1 MRVVLEI
8 LDGEIPAISPKRFLK
23 KLLGF
28 RMASYDTLDNITLSS
43 KTTYNLTKGNFAFE
57 PISANNII
65 CSINGVVQ
73 SGNFSINGSLITFF
87 DVTFSSADKMDYI
100 LHVRTV
106 R

>member
-1 MRVVLEI
+1 
-8 LDGEIPAISPKRFLK
+8 
-23 KLLGF
+23 
-28 RMASYDTLDNITLSS
+28 MASYDTLDNITLSS
-43 KTTYNLTKGNFAFE
+43 SKTTYNLTKGNSAFE

-73 SGNFSINGSLITFF
+73 NGNFSVIGSTITFT
-87 DVTFSSADKMDYI
+87 DISFSSSDKMDYI

>member
-1 MRVVLEI
+1 M
-8 LDGEIPAISPKRFLK
+8 P
-23 KLLGF
+23 
-28 RMASYDTLDNITLSS
+28 SYDTLDNITLSSS

-73 SGNFSINGSLITFF
+73 NGNFSVIGSTITFT
-87 DVTFSSADKMDYI
+87 DISFSSSDKMDYI
-100 LHVRTV
+100 LHVKTV

>member
-1 MRVVLEI
+1 
-8 LDGEIPAISPKRFLK
+8 
-23 KLLGF
+23 
-28 RMASYDTLDNITLSS
+28 MASYDTLDNITLSS
-43 KTTYNLTKGNFAFE
+43 SKTTYNLTKEKFAFE

-73 SGNFSINGSLITFF
+73 NGNFSVVGSTIAFT
-87 DVTFSSADKMDYI
+87 DASFSSSDKMDYI

>member
-1 MRVVLEI
+1 
-8 LDGEIPAISPKRFLK
+8 
-23 KLLGF
+23 
-28 RMASYDTLDNITLSS
+28 MASYDTLDNVTLSSS

-73 SGNFSINGSLITFF
+73 NGNFSVIGSTITFT
-87 DVTFSSADKMDYI
+87 DISFSSLDKMDYI